1 MLYRILLPQ
10 PRNPL
15 ARVLTAVV
23 GALALLAL
31 IAFGVFALAALV
43 VGGMVFMVI
52 NALRGPAT
60 RRSAPGPFEAQRQQD
75 PDILEGEFTVIS
87 DERKA
92 ERQRQD

>member
-15 ARVLTAVV
+15 ARVFTAIV

-43 VGGMVFMVI
+43 VGGIVFMVI
-52 NALRGPAT
+52 NALRAPVT
-60 RRSAPGPFEAQRQQD
+60 RRRAPDPFAAQRQQD
-75 PDILEGEFTVIS
+75 PDIIEGEFTVIES
-87 DERKA
+87 ERNPDPQP
-92 ERQRQD
+92 RD